1 MLPYQ
6 TEADVQN
13 KRYVLPYRTKG
24 AVQRPQALPDIQ
36 KTKPTGDNLQ
46 PGK

>member
-24 AVQRPQALPDIQ
+24 AV
-36 KTKPTGDNLQ
+36 
-46 PGK
+46 